1 MFFVIIKMVRP
12 EKHAECIDIKS
23 KTENINIS
31 QFKHDI
37 PRSKLQIEERMNKI
51 SILGENYSEIVR
63 HKFNL

>member
-1 MFFVIIKMVRP
+1 MVLP
-12 EKHAECIDIKS
+12 DTLVGCSDVNYNMETMKG
-23 KTENINIS
+23 S